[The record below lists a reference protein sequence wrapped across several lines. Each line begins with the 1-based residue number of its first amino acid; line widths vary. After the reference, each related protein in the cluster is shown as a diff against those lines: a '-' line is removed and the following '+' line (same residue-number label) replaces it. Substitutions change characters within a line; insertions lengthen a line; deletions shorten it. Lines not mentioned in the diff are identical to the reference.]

1 MIFTWKENYVIFPK
15 NVICGKMKP
24 GKEEY
29 VFKFYEKELKK
40 RGRTVIC

>member
-24 GKEEY
+24 
-29 VFKFYEKELKK
+29 EKKNMFLNFTKK
-40 RGRTVIC
+40 N